1 MVIVWWL
8 LTLFLVVTPALT
20 PVLAQDGVGHGG
32 GGHGGSDGE
41 SELHVDGWLVVSLVV
56 SLSD

>member
-1 MVIVWWL
+1 MIDVKVVRCS
-8 LTLFLVVTPALT
+8 LTLCLVVTPTLA

-41 SELHVDGWLVVSLVV
+41 SELHVEGWLFGCLVG
-56 SLSD
+56 